1 MGSSSSRELKQRR
14 RRRQRERQKSKKS
27 RLAKQQLCTCIT
39 LSLHISLLSLHVQD
53 VKMPNF
59 TFCRERE
66 HKTTA
71 VVLPELLFCQSEP
84 IAFLSFQLLI
94 SLSLQLTSLS
104 SLLPINISWQFFLV
118 SNFKRLYR
126 NSGKEKE
133 SSLMFTSS
141 TKREIT
147 HFHVVV
153 VQ

>member
-27 RLAKQQLCTCIT
+27 RLAKQQLCMCIT
-39 LSLHISLLSLHVQD
+39 LSLHISLLSLHVYD

-59 TFCRERE
+59 TFCGERE

-71 VVLPELLFCQSEP
+71 VVLPELLFCQSES

-94 SLSLQLTSLS
+94 SLSFQLTSLS
-104 SLLPINISWQFFLV
+104 SLLPINISWQFFLE
-118 SNFKRLYR
+118 SNSKRLYR

-133 SSLMFTSS
+133 STLVFTSS